1 MNTPLN
7 PDSVHAPLG
16 KYSHTMKV
24 PAGAVW
30 LVVAGQV
37 GVDPAGNLVE
47 GFRGQSA
54 QAFRNILAC
63 LDAQG
68 MGREDLV
75 KLVVYLTD
83 PRGIEEYRAARQEVI
98 GDDVLPPSTLLIID
112 GLAQPGMLVEI
123 EAWAAKG

>member
-1 MNTPLN
+1 MKTMN
-7 PDSVHAPLG
+7 PDTVHPPLG
-16 KYSHTMKV
+16 KYSHTASV
-24 PAGAVW
+24 PAGAEW

-37 GVDPAGNLVE
+37 GKDAGGTLAE

-63 LDAQG
+63 LEAHG
-68 MGREDLV
+68 MGAEHLV

-83 PRGIEEYRAARQEVI
+83 PRGIEDYRAARQEVI

-112 GLAQPGMLVEI
+112 GLAQPEMLVEI
-123 EAWAAKG
+123 EAWAAKA

>member
-1 MNTPLN
+1 MNTMLN
-7 PDSVHAPLG
+7 PETVHAPLG
-16 KYSHTMKV
+16 EYSHTAKI
-24 PAGAVW
+24 PAGATW

-37 GVDPAGNLVE
+37 GVDPAGNLAE

-54 QAFRNILAC
+54 QAFRNIVAC
-63 LDAQG
+63 LEAQG

-83 PRGIEEYRAARQEVI
+83 PRGIEDYRAARHEVI

-123 EAWAAKG
+123 EAWAAQG